1 MEPRSEA
8 KVASFVRVA
17 DDCASF
23 GSWLRSTSAALAAAT
38 AGSAVLEDWERA
50 RMDWERFELNAVR
63 AHWLM
68 ARGALRDAEA
78 MVVAHGLTMDGM
90 AERRINVEMLR
101 AADVERASPSG
112 LAIFVYSIVPRLS
125 RKHRGLTGRDW
136 TSLLALE

>member
-1 MEPRSEA
+1 
-8 KVASFVRVA
+8 
-17 DDCASF
+17 
-23 GSWLRSTSAALAAAT
+23 
-38 AGSAVLEDWERA
+38 
-50 RMDWERFELNAVR
+50 MDWERFELNAVR

-78 MVVAHGLTMDGM
+78 MVAAHGLTMDGM

-125 RKHRGLTGRDW
+125 RKHGGLTGRDW